1 MFEEQ
6 HNRKPL
12 SIIIIIVILL
22 TVIAVFAYL
31 IMKANS
37 GKQNSADTAGNSSA
51 ENLGVGSDSEFA
63 PDEINPPGFENLPDP
78 NPGAAEEPAPAGS
91 DSEFAPDEINPPGF
105 ENLPDPVE

>member
-1 MFEEQ
+1 MFKKQ
-6 HNRKPL
+6 YNNNFL
-12 SIIIIIVILL
+12 FIALIIILF

-51 ENLGVGSDSEFA
+51 ENLRVGSDSEFA

-78 NPGAAEEPAPAGS
+78 NPDATEEPSLVGS
-91 DSEFAPDEINPPGF
+91 DSEIAPDEINPPGF